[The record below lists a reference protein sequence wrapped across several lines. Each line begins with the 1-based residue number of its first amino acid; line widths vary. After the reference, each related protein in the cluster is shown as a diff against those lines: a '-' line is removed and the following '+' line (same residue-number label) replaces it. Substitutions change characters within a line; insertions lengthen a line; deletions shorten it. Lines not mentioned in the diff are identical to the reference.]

1 MKKYFVSYYL
11 TFLLPILFF
20 GCSTTSSERLKD
32 TDRRVVEISKTTQTL
47 EKRLDDL
54 SRSISLIVNDGNGL
68 HNDMDDIKNRN
79 NDIQQ
84 KIKEIETII
93 KNLDEHV
100 CGLDANYK
108 TTGEDLNKRIDDIQK
123 AEIELSNRLEMMKLG
138 TKEEVKE
145 EVKEKTLSSTI
156 P

>member
-1 MKKYFVSYYL
+1 MKKNFVSYYL

-20 GCSTTSSERLKD
+20 GCSATSSERLKD
-32 TDRRVVEISKTTQTL
+32 TDRRVAEISKTTQTL

-54 SRSISLIVNDGNGL
+54 SRSISIIVNDGNSL
-68 HNDMDDIKNRN
+68 HNDIDDIKNCN

-84 KIKEIETII
+84 TIKEIETVI

-100 CGLDANYK
+100 RGLEANYK
-108 TTGEDLNKRIDDIQK
+108 TNGENPNKRIDDIQK
-123 AEIELSNRLEMMKLG
+123 AEIELSNRLEMMKLCI
-138 TKEEVKE
+138 KE
-145 EVKEKTLSSTI
+145 EVKEKTVSPAT

>member
-1 MKKYFVSYYL
+1 MKRNFVTYPCIL
-11 TFLLPILFF
+11 LLPIFLF
-20 GCSTTSSERLKD
+20 GCSTTSSERLAV
-32 TDRRVVEISKTTQTL
+32 TDRRVAEISKTTQTL

-68 HNDMDDIKNRN
+68 HNDMDDIKNCN

-84 KIKEIETII
+84 KIKEIETVI

-100 CGLDANYK
+100 CGLKANYK
-108 TTGEDLNKRIDDIQK
+108 TTEEDFNKRIDDIQK
-123 AEIELSNRLEMMKLG
+123 AEIELSNRLETMKLG
-138 TKEEVKE
+138 IKE
-145 EVKEKTLSSTI
+145 EVKEKTASPTT

>member
-1 MKKYFVSYYL
+1 MKNNFVSYYL

-32 TDRRVVEISKTTQTL
+32 TDRRVAEISKTTQTL

-54 SRSISLIVNDGNGL
+54 SRSISIIVNDGNGL
-68 HNDMDDIKNRN
+68 HNEMDDIKSHN
-79 NDIQQ
+79 NYIQQ
-84 KIKEIETII
+84 KIKEIETVI

-100 CGLDANYK
+100 RGLEANYK
-108 TTGEDLNKRIDDIQK
+108 TNGENLHKRIDDIQK

-138 TKEEVKE
+138 IKE
-145 EVKEKTLSSTI
+145 EVKEKTVSPTT

>member
-20 GCSTTSSERLKD
+20 GCSITSSERLKD

-79 NDIQQ
+79 NDIQK
-84 KIKEIETII
+84 KIKEIETVI

-100 CGLDANYK
+100 CGLKANYK
-108 TTGEDLNKRIDDIQK
+108 TTEEDLNKRIDDIQK
-123 AEIELSNRLEMMKLG
+123 AEIELSNRLETMKLG
-138 TKEEVKE
+138 IKEEVKE
-145 EVKEKTLSSTI
+145 NTVSPTT

>member
-1 MKKYFVSYYL
+1 MKKYFVTYICIWMLSMSL
-11 TFLLPILFF
+11 F
-20 GCSTTSSERLKD
+20 GCSITSSKRLKD
-32 TDRRVVEISKTTQTL
+32 TDCRVAEISKTTQTL

-68 HNDMDDIKNRN
+68 HNDMDDIKNCN

-84 KIKEIETII
+84 TIKEIETMI
-93 KNLDEHV
+93 KNLDAHV
-100 CGLDANYK
+100 CGFEANYK
-108 TTGEDLNKRIDDIQK
+108 TTKGDLNKRIGDIQK

-145 EVKEKTLSSTI
+145 KITSPTT

>member
-11 TFLLPILFF
+11 TFLLPVLFF
-20 GCSTTSSERLKD
+20 GCSTTSSEKLRD

-47 EKRLDDL
+47 EKRLEDL
-54 SRSISLIVNDGNGL
+54 SRSISLILNDGNGL
-68 HNDMDDIKNRN
+68 HNDLGDIKNCN

-84 KIKEIETII
+84 KIKEIESII

-100 CGLDANYK
+100 CGIEANYK

-123 AEIELSNRLEMMKLG
+123 SEIELSNRLEMMKLG

-145 EVKEKTLSSTI
+145 KTLSSTI

>member
-1 MKKYFVSYYL
+1 MKKYFVTYICIWMLSM
-11 TFLLPILFF
+11 FLF
-20 GCSTTSSERLKD
+20 GCSITSSERLKD
-32 TDRRVVEISKTTQTL
+32 TDRRVAEISKTTQTL

-54 SRSISLIVNDGNGL
+54 SRSISIIVNDGNGL
-68 HNDMDDIKNRN
+68 HNDIDDIKNCN

-84 KIKEIETII
+84 TIKEIETMI
-93 KNLDEHV
+93 KNLDAHI
-100 CGLDANYK
+100 CGFEANYK
-108 TTGEDLNKRIDDIQK
+108 TTEENLNKRIGDIQK

-145 EVKEKTLSSTI
+145 KTISPTT

>member
-1 MKKYFVSYYL
+1 MKKNEKNFVSYYL
-11 TFLLPILFF
+11 TFLLPVLFF
-20 GCSTTSSERLKD
+20 GCSISSSERLRD
-32 TDRRVVEISKTTQTL
+32 TDCRVVEISKTTQTL

-68 HNDMDDIKNRN
+68 HNDMGNIKSCN
-79 NDIQQ
+79 NDILQ

-100 CGLDANYK
+100 CGLEANYK
-108 TTGEDLNKRIDDIQK
+108 TTGEDLNKRLDDIQK
-123 AEIELSNRLEMMKLG
+123 SEIELSNRLEMMKLG

-145 EVKEKTLSSTI
+145 NIVPSAI

>member
-1 MKKYFVSYYL
+1 MKKCFVIYICIWMLSMSL
-11 TFLLPILFF
+11 F

-32 TDRRVVEISKTTQTL
+32 TDRRVAEISKTTQTL

-54 SRSISLIVNDGNGL
+54 SRSISIIVNDGNSL
-68 HNDMDDIKNRN
+68 HSDIDDIKNCN

-84 KIKEIETII
+84 TLKEIETMI
-93 KNLDEHV
+93 KNLDAHV
-100 CGLDANYK
+100 CGFEANYK
-108 TTGEDLNKRIDDIQK
+108 TTEENLHKRIGDIQK

-145 EVKEKTLSSTI
+145 KTISPTT

>member
-1 MKKYFVSYYL
+1 MKKYFVTYICIWMLSMSL
-11 TFLLPILFF
+11 F

-32 TDRRVVEISKTTQTL
+32 TDRKVVEISKTTQTL

-54 SRSISLIVNDGNGL
+54 SRSISLIVNDGNRL
-68 HNDMDDIKNRN
+68 HNDMDDIKSRN

-84 KIKEIETII
+84 KIKEIETVI
-93 KNLDEHV
+93 KNLDEYV
-100 CGLDANYK
+100 CSLKANYK
-108 TTGEDLNKRIDDIQK
+108 TTEEDLNKRIGDIQK

-138 TKEEVKE
+138 IKEEVKE
-145 EVKEKTLSSTI
+145 NASSPTT

>member
-1 MKKYFVSYYL
+1 MKEYFVSYYL

-54 SRSISLIVNDGNGL
+54 SRSISLIVNDGNGI
-68 HNDMDDIKNRN
+68 HNDMDDIKNCN

-100 CGLDANYK
+100 CGLEANYK

-138 TKEEVKE
+138 IKE
-145 EVKEKTLSSTI
+145 EVKEKTVSPAT

>member
-1 MKKYFVSYYL
+1 MKKYSVSYYF

-68 HNDMDDIKNRN
+68 HNDMDDIKNCN

-84 KIKEIETII
+84 KIKEIETVI
-93 KNLDEHV
+93 KNLDEYV
-100 CGLDANYK
+100 CSLKANYK
-108 TTGEDLNKRIDDIQK
+108 TTEEDLNKRIGDIQK

-138 TKEEVKE
+138 IKE
-145 EVKEKTLSSTI
+145 EVKEKTASPTT

>member
-1 MKKYFVSYYL
+1 MKKIEKNFVSYYL
-11 TFLLPILFF
+11 TFLLPVLFF
-20 GCSTTSSERLKD
+20 GCSISSSERLRD
-32 TDRRVVEISKTTQTL
+32 TDCRVVEISKTTQTL

-54 SRSISLIVNDGNGL
+54 SRSISLIGNDGNGL
-68 HNDMDDIKNRN
+68 HNDMGNIKSYN
-79 NDIQQ
+79 NDILQ

-100 CGLDANYK
+100 CGLEANYK
-108 TTGEDLNKRIDDIQK
+108 TTGEDLNKRLDDIQK
-123 AEIELSNRLEMMKLG
+123 SEIELSNRLEMMKLG

-145 EVKEKTLSSTI
+145 NIVPSAI

>member
-1 MKKYFVSYYL
+1 MKKYFVTYICIWMLSMSL
-11 TFLLPILFF
+11 F

-32 TDRRVVEISKTTQTL
+32 TDRRVAQISKTTQAL

-54 SRSISLIVNDGNGL
+54 SRSISIIVNDGNGL
-68 HNDMDDIKNRN
+68 HNDIDDIKNCN
-79 NDIQQ
+79 NDLKQT
-84 KIKEIETII
+84 IKEIGTMV
-93 KNLDEHV
+93 KNLDAHV
-100 CGLDANYK
+100 CGFEANYK
-108 TTGEDLNKRIDDIQK
+108 TAEEDLSKRIGDTQK

-145 EVKEKTLSSTI
+145 KTVSPTT

>member
-32 TDRRVVEISKTTQTL
+32 TECRVVENSKTTQTL

-68 HNDMDDIKNRN
+68 HNDMDDIKNCN

-108 TTGEDLNKRIDDIQK
+108 TTGEDLNKRIEDIQK

-138 TKEEVKE
+138 IKE
-145 EVKEKTLSSTI
+145 EVKEKTVSPTT

>member
-1 MKKYFVSYYL
+1 MKEYFVSYYL

-68 HNDMDDIKNRN
+68 HNDMDDIKNCN

-123 AEIELSNRLEMMKLG
+123 SEIELSNRLEMMKLG

-145 EVKEKTLSSTI
+145 NIVPSAI

>member
-1 MKKYFVSYYL
+1 MKKYFVTYICIWMLSMSL
-11 TFLLPILFF
+11 F

-32 TDRRVVEISKTTQTL
+32 TDRRVAEISKTTQTL

-54 SRSISLIVNDGNGL
+54 SRSISLIVNDGNRL
-68 HNDMDDIKNRN
+68 HNDMDDIKNCN

-84 KIKEIETII
+84 TIKEIETMI
-93 KNLDEHV
+93 KNLDAHV
-100 CGLDANYK
+100 CGLNANYK
-108 TTGEDLNKRIDDIQK
+108 TTEENLNKRIDDIQK
-123 AEIELSNRLEMMKLG
+123 VEIELSNRLEMMKLG

-145 EVKEKTLSSTI
+145 KTISPTT

>member
-1 MKKYFVSYYL
+1 MKNNFVSYYL
-11 TFLLPILFF
+11 TFLLPIVFF
-20 GCSTTSSERLKD
+20 GCSATSSERLKD
-32 TDRRVVEISKTTQTL
+32 TDRRVAEISKTTQTL

-54 SRSISLIVNDGNGL
+54 SRSISIIVNDGNSL
-68 HNDMDDIKNRN
+68 HNDIDDIKNCN

-84 KIKEIETII
+84 TIKEIETMI
-93 KNLDEHV
+93 KNLDAHI
-100 CGLDANYK
+100 CGFEANYK
-108 TTGEDLNKRIDDIQK
+108 TTEENLNKRIGDIQK

-145 EVKEKTLSSTI
+145 KTISPTT

>member
-1 MKKYFVSYYL
+1 MKKYFVTYICIWMLSM
-11 TFLLPILFF
+11 FLF

-32 TDRRVVEISKTTQTL
+32 TDRRVAEISKTTQTL

-54 SRSISLIVNDGNGL
+54 SRPISLIVNDGNRL

-84 KIKEIETII
+84 TIKEIETMI
-93 KNLDEHV
+93 KNLDAHV
-100 CGLDANYK
+100 CSFEANYK
-108 TTGEDLNKRIDDIQK
+108 TTEENLNKRIGDIQK

-138 TKEEVKE
+138 IKE
-145 EVKEKTLSSTI
+145 EVKEKTISPTT

>member
-1 MKKYFVSYYL
+1 MKEYFVSYYL
-11 TFLLPILFF
+11 TFLLPILYF

-68 HNDMDDIKNRN
+68 HNDMDDIKNCN

-108 TTGEDLNKRIDDIQK
+108 TTGEDDIQK

-138 TKEEVKE
+138 IKE
-145 EVKEKTLSSTI
+145 EVKEKTVSPTT

>member
-1 MKKYFVSYYL
+1 MKKYFVTYPCIL
-11 TFLLPILFF
+11 LLPIFLF
-20 GCSTTSSERLKD
+20 GCSTTSSERLTV
-32 TDRRVVEISKTTQTL
+32 TDRRVAEISKTTQTL

-68 HNDMDDIKNRN
+68 HNDMDDIKNCN

-84 KIKEIETII
+84 KIKEIETVI

-100 CGLDANYK
+100 RGLKANYK
-108 TTGEDLNKRIDDIQK
+108 TTEEEFNKRIDDIQK
-123 AEIELSNRLEMMKLG
+123 AEIELSNRLETMKLG
-138 TKEEVKE
+138 IKE
-145 EVKEKTLSSTI
+145 EVKEKTASPTT

>member
-1 MKKYFVSYYL
+1 MKKNFVSYYL

-20 GCSTTSSERLKD
+20 GCSTASSKRLKD
-32 TDRRVVEISKTTQTL
+32 TERRVVEISKTTQTL

-68 HNDMDDIKNRN
+68 HNDMDDIKTCN

-84 KIKEIETII
+84 KIKEIETVI
-93 KNLDEHV
+93 KNLNDHV
-100 CGLDANYK
+100 RGLKANYK
-108 TTGEDLNKRIDDIQK
+108 TTEEGFNKQIDDIRK

-138 TKEEVKE
+138 IKE
-145 EVKEKTLSSTI
+145 EVKEKTVSPTT

>member
-1 MKKYFVSYYL
+1 MKKYFVPYYL

-68 HNDMDDIKNRN
+68 HNDMDDIKNCN

-123 AEIELSNRLEMMKLG
+123 AEIELSNRLETMKLG
-138 TKEEVKE
+138 IKE
-145 EVKEKTLSSTI
+145 EVKEKTASPTT

>member
-1 MKKYFVSYYL
+1 MKNYFVTYICIWMLSMSL
-11 TFLLPILFF
+11 F
-20 GCSTTSSERLKD
+20 GCSATSSERLKD
-32 TDRRVVEISKTTQTL
+32 TDRRVAEISKITQTL

-68 HNDMDDIKNRN
+68 HNDIDDIKNCN

-84 KIKEIETII
+84 TIKERETMI
-93 KNLDEHV
+93 KNLDAHV
-100 CGLDANYK
+100 CGFEANYK
-108 TTGEDLNKRIDDIQK
+108 TTEENLNKRIGDIQK

-145 EVKEKTLSSTI
+145 KTISPTT

>member
-1 MKKYFVSYYL
+1 MRKYFVSYYL

-20 GCSTTSSERLKD
+20 GCSITSSERLKD

-68 HNDMDDIKNRN
+68 HNDMDDIKNCN

-84 KIKEIETII
+84 KIKEIGTII

-100 CGLDANYK
+100 CGFEANYK

-138 TKEEVKE
+138 IKE
-145 EVKEKTLSSTI
+145 EVKEKTASPTT

>member
-68 HNDMDDIKNRN
+68 HNDMDDIKNCN

-100 CGLDANYK
+100 CGLEANYK

-138 TKEEVKE
+138 IKE
-145 EVKEKTLSSTI
+145 EVKEKTVSPTT

>member
-1 MKKYFVSYYL
+1 MKKYFVTYICIWMLSMSL
-11 TFLLPILFF
+11 F
-20 GCSTTSSERLKD
+20 GCSITSSKRLKD
-32 TDRRVVEISKTTQTL
+32 TDCRVAEISKTTQTL

-54 SRSISLIVNDGNGL
+54 SRSISLIVNDGNDL
-68 HNDMDDIKNRN
+68 HNDIDDIKNCN

-84 KIKEIETII
+84 TIKEIETMI
-93 KNLDEHV
+93 KNLDAHV
-100 CGLDANYK
+100 CGFEANYK
-108 TTGEDLNKRIDDIQK
+108 TTKGDLNKRIGDIQK

-145 EVKEKTLSSTI
+145 KITSPTT

>member
-1 MKKYFVSYYL
+1 MKKYFVTYICIWMLSMSL
-11 TFLLPILFF
+11 F
-20 GCSTTSSERLKD
+20 GCSITSSKRLKD
-32 TDRRVVEISKTTQTL
+32 TDCRVAEISKTTKTL

-68 HNDMDDIKNRN
+68 HNDMDDIKNCN

-84 KIKEIETII
+84 TIKEIETMI
-93 KNLDEHV
+93 KNLDAHV
-100 CGLDANYK
+100 CGFEANYK
-108 TTGEDLNKRIDDIQK
+108 TTKGDLNKRIGDIQK

-145 EVKEKTLSSTI
+145 KITSPTT

>member
-1 MKKYFVSYYL
+1 MKKYFVPYYL
-11 TFLLPILFF
+11 SFLLPILFF

-32 TDRRVVEISKTTQTL
+32 TDRRVVEISKTTQML

-54 SRSISLIVNDGNGL
+54 SRSISLIVNDGNKL
-68 HNDMDDIKNRN
+68 HNDMDDIKNCN
-79 NDIQQ
+79 NNIQQ
-84 KIKEIETII
+84 TIKEIETMI
-93 KNLDEHV
+93 KNLDAHV
-100 CGLDANYK
+100 CGFEANYK
-108 TTGEDLNKRIDDIQK
+108 TTKGDLNKRIGDIQK

-145 EVKEKTLSSTI
+145 KITSPTT

>member
-1 MKKYFVSYYL
+1 MKKNEKIFVSYYL
-11 TFLLPILFF
+11 TFLLPVLFF
-20 GCSTTSSERLKD
+20 GCSISSSERLRD
-32 TDRRVVEISKTTQTL
+32 ADCRVVEISKTTQTL

-68 HNDMDDIKNRN
+68 HNDMGNIKSCN
-79 NDIQQ
+79 NDILQ

-100 CGLDANYK
+100 CGLEANYK
-108 TTGEDLNKRIDDIQK
+108 TTGEDLNKRLDDIQK
-123 AEIELSNRLEMMKLG
+123 SEIELSNRLEMMKLG

-145 EVKEKTLSSTI
+145 NIVPSAI